1 MTGTG
6 GTALLFFFCRAAAGQ
21 NVVAFAACRGRS
33 VLQHG
38 IWCRSCRGC
47 SHSMAVGH
55 RTCRRKP
62 FVLHQGAAP
71 TIHRFEN
78 REKAFTERRQRVINA
93 GRNDRINCAGNQ
105 TVFFQ
110 FAELLGQQLCFFSC
124 YTCKGSLQ
132 GGGFFC
138 RYDNISDKRRER

>member
-78 REKAFTERRQRVINA
+78 REKAFTERRQRVIDA

-110 FAELLGQQLCFFSC
+110 FAVLPLKAGSAAYLLSSVPPAKAGLQSFSPLH
-124 YTCKGSLQ
+124 YS
-132 GGGFFC
+132 F
-138 RYDNISDKRRER
+138 